1 MYSVR
6 VRALQENLQA
16 EKIILNY
23 CSFVPSLLFFLVL
36 SFSYFHINC
45 EISLLLFALFGLVLS
60 FYFVFNLRN
69 DRAHLFFL
77 KFTLRTEMD
86 IYLLFL
92 ASYKLND

>member
-23 CSFVPSLLFFLVL
+23 CSFVPSPLFFLVL
-36 SFSYFHINC
+36 SSSYFHINC

-69 DRAHLFFL
+69 DRAHLFL
-77 KFTLRTEMD
+77 KVHPE
-86 IYLLFL
+86 
-92 ASYKLND
+92 N